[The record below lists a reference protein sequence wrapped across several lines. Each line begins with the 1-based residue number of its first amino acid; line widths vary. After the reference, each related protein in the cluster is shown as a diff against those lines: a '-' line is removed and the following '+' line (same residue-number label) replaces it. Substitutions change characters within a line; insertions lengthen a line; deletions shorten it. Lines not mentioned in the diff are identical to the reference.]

1 MAQDSMNISL
11 PAEMTTWVE
20 QQIRLGRYGDA
31 SEYVR
36 DLIRKDQVRAGKVAR
51 MQMLVDNAR
60 ASGISTNSMDE
71 IRAEARR
78 QAGIDV

>member
-11 PAEMTTWVE
+11 PAEMTAWVE

-36 DLIRKDQVRAGKVAR
+36 DLIRKDQVRAVKVAR
-51 MQMLVDNAR
+51 MQTLVDDAR

-78 QAGIDV
+78 QAGIDA